1 MQTPQFIIYI
11 GPMYGSKTTR
21 LLADIDK
28 FSYKSKKIFAFKP
41 KRDNRYSE
49 NEIVSH
55 MGAKFPAFQIE
66 DANEIYNFISN
77 ENKRIDII
85 AVDEA
90 FMINN
95 IDIVL
100 IDLFKKGYTIIV
112 SSIQLSGENKPFENI
127 KNILPWG
134 TKIEICTAVCTKCDD
149 DAFYT
154 KALFDMNTANDSIK
168 IGTKESYSPM
178 CHKHCI
184 NQNQSDDLI

>member
-1 MQTPQFIIYI
+1 MTNPQFIIYI

-21 LLADIDK
+21 LLADIDR

-41 KRDNRYSE
+41 KKDNRYSE
-49 NEIVSH
+49 GEIVSH
-55 MGAKFPAFQIE
+55 TGAKFSAYQID

-77 ENKRIDII
+77 QNNKIDII

-90 FMINN
+90 FMIKN
-95 IDIVL
+95 IDNVL
-100 IDLFKKGYTIIV
+100 ISLFNKGYTIIV

-127 KNILPWG
+127 KNILPWA
-134 TKIEICTAVCTKCDD
+134 TKIEICTAVCTKCDE

-154 KALFDMNTANDSIK
+154 KALFDMNTADDSIK
-168 IGTKESYSPM
+168 IGAKESYNPM

-184 NQNQSDDLI
+184 IQQNSDDII